1 MCLIDHQNVVKAYC
15 CFVVEQSLW
24 VVMPY
29 MAGGSFLHIM
39 KSAFP
44 EGFDE
49 PVIATV
55 LKESL
60 KALEYLH
67 RHGHIHRDVKVP
79 LSALALSFSR
89 RLKKLICCSIQQM
102 FSLLQLC
109 NSSGSQC

>member
-1 MCLIDHQNVVKAYC
+1 MSLIDHQNVVKAYC

-24 VVMPY
+24 VVMPF
-29 MAGGSFLHIM
+29 MGGGSFIHIM
-39 KSAFP
+39 KSAFQD
-44 EGFDE
+44 GFDE

-79 LSALALSFSR
+79 LSAAVTSFSNCW
-89 RLKKLICCSIQQM
+89 KS
-102 FSLLQLC
+102 SYVSYY
-109 NSSGSQC
+109 NSFGSVFISTAVY